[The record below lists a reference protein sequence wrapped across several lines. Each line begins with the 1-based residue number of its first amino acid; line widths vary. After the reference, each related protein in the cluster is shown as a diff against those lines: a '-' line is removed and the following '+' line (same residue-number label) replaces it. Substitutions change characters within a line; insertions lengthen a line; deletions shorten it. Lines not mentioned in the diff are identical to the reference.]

1 MIISRHV
8 FKCFVLLS
16 MLVVPIELHATT
28 SIKVATISPDGSAW
42 MKALRRG
49 GKEVETAT
57 EGRVQFKF
65 YPGGIKGDDFT
76 VLKLIRARQLHGGVV
91 TTGVFNTIYTDAQL
105 YNLPMQFQDLD
116 QLDAVRQKLDPIL
129 MDGLEEAGFVTF
141 GIAEVGSAYAMG
153 KRAATSMQAAR
164 SLKIWTPDGDE
175 AALRT
180 LQAFGISPIPSP
192 IANVLTGL
200 QTGLFDTVTSPPVA
214 AVALQW
220 HTQVDYLLDM
230 PLMYVY
236 GLFVV
241 SDRQFQKLSQIDQV
255 TVRNIM
261 GKVVKEVDKQ
271 NRSDHVATFDLLLD
285 MGVERL
291 EPSPQER
298 EEWQQSADSAAQA
311 WVDDGIITP
320 AMYEILEKTLESDRA
335 TFDR

>member
-1 MIISRHV
+1 MSISRNFFSFCLLLLV
-8 FKCFVLLS
+8 AAVSLPLQAATVL
-16 MLVVPIELHATT
+16 
-28 SIKVATISPDGSAW
+28 KVATISPDGSAW

-49 GKEVETAT
+49 AKEVEIAT
-57 EGRVQFKF
+57 EGRVKFKF

-91 TTGVFNTIYTDAQL
+91 TTGVFNTIFTDAQL
-105 YNLPMQFQDLD
+105 YNLPMQFQDFD
-116 QLDAVRQKLDPIL
+116 QLDAVRQKLDPVL
-129 MDGLEEAGFVTF
+129 MKGLEDAGFVTF

-153 KRAATSMQAAR
+153 KRAATSMRAAR

-180 LQAFGISPIPSP
+180 LQAFGITPIPSP

-241 SDRQFQKLSQIDQV
+241 SDKQFQKLNEIDQRS
-255 TVRNIM
+255 VRNIM
-261 GKVVKEVDKQ
+261 GSVVKEVDRQ
-271 NRSDHVATFDLLLD
+271 NRADHVATFDLLLK

-291 EPSPQER
+291 EPTPEER
-298 EEWQQSADSAAQA
+298 EEWQQSADMAARA
-311 WVDDGIITP
+311 WVDDGIITK
-320 AMYEILEKTLESDRA
+320 AMYQLLEDTLDSEREVLGQ
-335 TFDR
+335 